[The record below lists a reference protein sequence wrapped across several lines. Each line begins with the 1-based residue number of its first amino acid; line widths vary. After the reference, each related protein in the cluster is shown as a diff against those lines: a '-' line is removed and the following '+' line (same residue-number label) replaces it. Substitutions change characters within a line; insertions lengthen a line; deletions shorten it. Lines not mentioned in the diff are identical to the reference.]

1 MGMSTKY
8 KKMQIATICIFIL
21 WCTTTTHAF
30 LFPFLNRI
38 FIKRHFDTEVAK
50 TPVPIH
56 PNTLYQQLYDLKWY
70 VVGTPDEFSMSRPK
84 KVTIWSKDYVVWRTG
99 KTQYTALENAC
110 PHRGAAFSD
119 GTIEQNCVVCPYHG
133 YEYNATG
140 YLTRVPGIDMSHGC
154 NTNQTKARAFDM
166 VEEGGWVY
174 LNTFPYW
181 SYNLP
186 EGSLQNNLYSEPEL
200 VDDAFECIRLQMDY
214 QADARLLTENGLDI
228 SHIGFVH
235 SFGNRDA
242 PCPIDEDPPK
252 PVGANRFV
260 TKYQYE
266 TGPESFAK
274 TVFGSLLL
282 RVENEFVLPH
292 TSISRIRFN
301 PNNNENVTEY
311 VNTIITFASPITTNK
326 TRLYVKNYRNF
337 WKHGLGDAI
346 IRNTML
352 KTMDE
357 DRRIVEHICD
367 AEKNGRFNMKY
378 DKLANTFRVLYAK
391 LYESIRI

>member
-1 MGMSTKY
+1 MSTKY
-8 KKMQIATICIFIL
+8 KKMQILPICIIIL

-30 LFPFLNRI
+30 VSPFLNWV
-38 FIKRHFDTEVAK
+38 FAKRHFDAAVTK
-50 TPVPIH
+50 TIAPI
-56 PNTLYQQLYDLKWY
+56 NTHILNQNLYDLQWY

-119 GTIEQNCVVCPYHG
+119 GTIEKNCVVCPYHG

-140 YLTRVPGIDMSHGC
+140 YLTRVPGIDLTNGC
-154 NTNQTKARAFDM
+154 NTNQTKARTFDM
-166 VEEGGWVY
+166 AEEGGWVY

-181 SYNLP
+181 SYNLS

-200 VDDAFECIRLQMDY
+200 VDDDAFECTRLQMDY
-214 QADARLLTENGLDI
+214 QADARILTENGLDI

-242 PCPIDEDPPK
+242 PCPINEDPPK

-266 TGPESFAK
+266 AGPESFAK
-274 TVFGSLLL
+274 MIFGSLILG
-282 RVENEFVLPH
+282 VENEFVLPH

-301 PNNNENVTEY
+301 QSDAEY

-346 IRNTML
+346 IRNMMR
-352 KTMDE
+352 KTMEE

-378 DKLANTFRVLYAK
+378 DKLANTFRVLYTK
-391 LYESIRI
+391 LYESMRI